1 MENLFDKISE
11 GIKKAMLAKDK
22 ARLEALRGAKKELL
36 EAKTAKGASSEL
48 TDEQVIK
55 ILQKMTKQAKDAAKL
70 FKEQNR
76 DDLASEYLEQ
86 VKVWEEYLPAQMSKE
101 ELEAEIKKIIA
112 QVGATT
118 VADLGK
124 VMGVASKALAG
135 KADGREIS
143 QTVKTL
149 LS

>member
-11 GIKKAMLAKDK
+11 GIKQAMLAKDK
-22 ARLEALRGAKKELL
+22 VRLEALRGAKKELL

-55 ILQKMTKQAKDAAKL
+55 ILQKMTKQAKDAAQL

-86 VKVWEEYLPAQMSKE
+86 VKVWKEYLPAQMSKE

-112 QVGATT
+112 QVGATS

-124 VMGVASKALAG
+124 VMGVASKTLAG

>member
-11 GIKKAMLAKDK
+11 GIKRAMLAKDK

-55 ILQKMTKQAKDAAKL
+55 ILQKMTKQAKDAAQL

-101 ELEAEIKKIIA
+101 ELEAEIKKIIV
-112 QVGATT
+112 QVGATS

>member
-11 GIKKAMLAKDK
+11 GIKQAMLAKDK

-55 ILQKMTKQAKDAAKL
+55 ILQKMTKQAKDAAQL

>member
-11 GIKKAMLAKDK
+11 GIKRAMLAKDK
-22 ARLEALRGAKKELL
+22 TRLEALRGAKKELL

-55 ILQKMTKQAKDAAKL
+55 ILQKMTKQAKDAAQL

-76 DDLASEYLEQ
+76 EDLASEYLEQ

-101 ELEAEIKKIIA
+101 ELEEEIKKIIA
-112 QVGATT
+112 QVGATS

>member
-11 GIKKAMLAKDK
+11 GIKQAMLAKDK

-55 ILQKMTKQAKDAAKL
+55 ILQKMTKQAKDAATL

-76 DDLASEYLEQ
+76 DDLACEYLEQ